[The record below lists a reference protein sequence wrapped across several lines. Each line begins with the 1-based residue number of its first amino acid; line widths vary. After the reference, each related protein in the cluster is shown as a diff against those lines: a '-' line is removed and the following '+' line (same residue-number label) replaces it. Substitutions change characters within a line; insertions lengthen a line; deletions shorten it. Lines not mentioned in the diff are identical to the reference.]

1 MRRESAIADDYWRY
15 IFKQEKTGS
24 MDVVL
29 QNIEHK
35 IDHLAPGILGNSEPA
50 SVSYFISCILSTHSS
65 FIL

>member
-15 IFKQEKTGS
+15 IFKQEKSSS

-35 IDHLAPGILGNSEPA
+35 VDHLTQGMQNNNKPA
-50 SVSYFISCILSTHSS
+50 SVSYFISCIPSPHFSS
-65 FIL
+65 IL